1 MHQAANISSNKQC
14 TELLICCLQEY
25 MGSYVMTAAGKLE
38 FCEGPLLTAM
48 RRGQWLIADELN
60 LAPSE
65 ILEAFNR

>member
-1 MHQAANISSNKQC
+1 MSCKSGILRAC
-14 TELLICCLQEY
+14 DLLQEY

>member
-1 MHQAANISSNKQC
+1 MS
-14 TELLICCLQEY
+14 
-25 MGSYVMTAAGKLE
+25 GAGKLE